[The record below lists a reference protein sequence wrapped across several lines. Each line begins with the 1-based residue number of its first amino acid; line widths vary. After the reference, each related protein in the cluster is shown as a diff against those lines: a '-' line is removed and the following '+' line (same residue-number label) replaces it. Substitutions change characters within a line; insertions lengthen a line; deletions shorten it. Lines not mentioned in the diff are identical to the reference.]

1 MAHKLSIDSSLRPTG
16 LLKVAELLKVKGL
29 VEEERERLLNSK
41 NVEQR
46 SSRTA
51 ASSSGGGDHPDHHP
65 DHPHTKLNGGDHHGH
80 GPPTPQDYPGGRGR
94 SSRQGDHR
102 PEGHRS
108 DQSLHRSQEREK
120 DLHNRQQDAADMERH
135 HQPRA
140 RTPASEINESR
151 DRSSSRDNHR

>member
-1 MAHKLSIDSSLRPTG
+1 M
-16 LLKVAELLKVKGL
+16 KGL

-41 NVEQR
+41 NVER
-46 SSRTA
+46 SRTA
-51 ASSSGGGDHPDHHP
+51 ANPDHGPGDHPD
-65 DHPHTKLNGGDHHGH
+65 PHTKLNGGDHHGH

-120 DLHNRQQDAADMERH
+120 DLHNRQQDAADIERH

-140 RTPASEINESR
+140 RTPASDINESR